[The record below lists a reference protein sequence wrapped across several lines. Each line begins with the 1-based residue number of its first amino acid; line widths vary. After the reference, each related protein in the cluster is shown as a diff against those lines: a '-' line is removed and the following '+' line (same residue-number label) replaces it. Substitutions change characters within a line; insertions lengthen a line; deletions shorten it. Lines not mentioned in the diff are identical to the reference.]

1 MWHFILITLKQFF
14 EIIYLVFFLNLL
26 STNVK
31 KKRWDGVIA
40 NCVLACSNTCNGI
53 LSTMKRSN
61 VGQHAQGQRKKPV
74 LFKYLKK
81 KQKREIFYFDKQ
93 NSSPTAGCK

>member
-1 MWHFILITLKQFF
+1 MLL
-14 EIIYLVFFLNLL
+14 FFLNLL

-31 KKRWDGVIA
+31 TKKKGGGEWVIA
-40 NCVLACSNTCNGI
+40 NWVLACSNTCNGI

-61 VGQHAQGQRKKPV
+61 VGQHAQGQGKKPV

-81 KQKREIFYFDKQ
+81 KREIFYFDKQ